1 MIKIKRIG
9 VEISGIYYI
18 TEGGT
23 YLCDTNFI
31 KSTNTSEMALH
42 TLTINNTDG
51 EPSKLLRNIKFEVVD
66 EF

>member
-9 VEISGIYYI
+9 VEINGIYYI

-23 YLCDTNFI
+23 YLCDTNFV
-31 KSTNTSEMALH
+31 KSTDTSNMSLH
-42 TLTINNTDG
+42 TLTINSIDG
-51 EPSKLLRNIKFEVVD
+51 EPCKLLRNIKFEVVD